1 MLNICQVFREMF
13 YMFTFLDTL
22 MKTRLFSFLVLIGVL
37 TMYAILFSMLEMAYS
52 QQRPDSLTLLE
63 TQNIHLTMGKPIY
76 IESFKVPESQNG
88 INNNSATS
96 SNSIYSFVGNGTL
109 TGMKISATGSGI
121 IVPRDDGTSSIKGH
135 TVFVSQNGRAS
146 YSFEDIANT
155 EHNITQRLGAAF
167 FDANA
172 TGNLEFLKSKVG
184 IYESYVNNEDGQ
196 GIFAM
201 WSLKGFS
208 IK

>member
-1 MLNICQVFREMF
+1 MNICQVFREMF
-13 YMFTFLDTL
+13 YMFKFLDTL
-22 MKTRLFSFLVLIGVL
+22 VKTRLFSFLVVAGVL
-37 TMYAILFSMLEMAYS
+37 TIYAILFSMLEMAYS
-52 QQRPDSLTLLE
+52 QQRHNPLTLFE
-63 TQNIHLTMGKPIY
+63 NQNTNLTMGKPIY

-109 TGMKISATGSGI
+109 SGKKISATGSGI
-121 IVPRDDGTSSIKGH
+121 IVPRDDGTSAIKGH
-135 TVFVSQNGRAS
+135 TVFVSQNGSAS
-146 YSFEDIANT
+146 YSFEDIAIT

>member
-1 MLNICQVFREMF
+1 MF

-22 MKTRLFSFLVLIGVL
+22 MKTRLFSFLVLVGVL
-37 TMYAILFSMLEMAYS
+37 TISAILFSMLEMAYS
-52 QQRPDSLTLLE
+52 QQRHNPLTLLE
-63 TQNIHLTMGKPIY
+63 NQNTNLTMGKPIY

-88 INNNSATS
+88 INNNNATS

-135 TVFVSQNGRAS
+135 TVFVSQNGSAS

-184 IYESYVNNEDGQ
+184 IYESYVNNEDRQ